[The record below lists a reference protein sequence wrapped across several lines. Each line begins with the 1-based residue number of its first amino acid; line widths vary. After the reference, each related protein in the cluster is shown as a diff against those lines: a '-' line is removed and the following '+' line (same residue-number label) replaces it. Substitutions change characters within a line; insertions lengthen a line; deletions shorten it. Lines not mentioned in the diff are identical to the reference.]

1 MKKPQAGAGFVLI
14 HHLEHSLLRSE
25 PNFTIATG
33 NDSTKVWEGND
44 FWNDFFFFFVAL
56 KTPEFIGN

>member
-25 PNFTIATG
+25 PNFTIATEMIPLRFG
-33 NDSTKVWEGND
+33 KGMTFGMT
-44 FWNDFFFFFVAL
+44 FFFFIAL
-56 KTPEFIGN
+56 KNPEFIGN